1 VFGRSLLLIAIALPA
16 ACSSSSPVA
25 PTSQPPTGPAAPA
38 GPTTITISATGFSPQ
53 DVTVAVGSAVTFV
66 NADRVGRDVSSGLDH
81 NAFECAEVDA
91 IGFLVPGQSRSTF
104 AFEQPKTCRF
114 HEHANVGVP
123 AYQGRIVVR

>member
-1 VFGRSLLLIAIALPA
+1 LLLLTAVALVA

-25 PTSQPPTGPAAPA
+25 PSSQPQPGPAAPA
-38 GPTTITISATGFSPQ
+38 GPPTITVSATGFSPQ
-53 DVTVAVGSAVTFV
+53 EVTVPVGTAVTFV

-81 NAFECAEVDA
+81 NASECPEVDA

-104 AFEQPKTCRF
+104 AFEQPKTCRL